1 MIAEKQGQL
10 HRRLEYFLILNNA
23 NAENR
28 HFSALGMLKMGIPR
42 TLNLQKLLDKK
53 SFFLFGPRSTG
64 KSTLIK
70 EQLSGT
76 AQLIDLLDGQT
87 FLHRL
92 WSGEYL
98 K

>member
-1 MIAEKQGQL
+1 
-10 HRRLEYFLILNNA
+10 
-23 NAENR
+23 
-28 HFSALGMLKMGIPR
+28 MGIPR

-70 EQLSGT
+70 EQLSGS

-87 FLHRL
+87 FLRL
-92 WSGEYL
+92 SSDPSLLEEMAARSIRDHKIIAIDEIQKIPTL
-98 K
+98 LVIFPA